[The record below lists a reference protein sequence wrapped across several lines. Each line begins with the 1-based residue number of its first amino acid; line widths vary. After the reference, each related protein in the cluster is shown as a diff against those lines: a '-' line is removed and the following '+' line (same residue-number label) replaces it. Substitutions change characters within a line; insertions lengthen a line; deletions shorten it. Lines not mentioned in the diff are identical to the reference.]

1 MDFLR
6 ENQLDIMLILSGIC
20 GLIAFFSLII
30 KTLTPR
36 RKFALAF
43 MDLGA
48 MLLLIFDR
56 YAYIYRGDTSRFGF
70 WMVRISN
77 FVVFSMSLTIIFAFN
92 IYLTDL
98 YANESGLEKTPKRLK
113 FAYITAFIGELLII
127 ISQFTGLYY
136 TFDAQNRYQR
146 ADGFILCYFIPLLL
160 LIMQLSVVIQ
170 YRKKLSRL
178 KNISLILFTAVPLI
192 ASVIQIFAYG
202 VSLTNITSVGLVI
215 VLYIITL
222 IDMNREIQEAHEREI
237 KLLKDEQRKMRRML
251 LQTSSALAS
260 AIDAKDRYTH
270 GHSRRVA
277 EYSQMI
283 AELAGKSDSECWD
296 IYLAGLLHDVGK
308 IGVPDEIINKTSRLS
323 DEEFATIKTHPTIG
337 KNILKKINMTPFLS
351 IGADYHHERYDGK
364 GYPNGAKGDEIPEIA
379 RIIAVADAY
388 DAMTSKR
395 SYRDPLPQDVVR
407 EEIVKGSG
415 TQFDPRFAEIML
427 KLIDDDKDYRLKES
441 DDDLY

>member
-36 RKFALAF
+36 RKFALEF

-56 YAYIYRGDTSRFGF
+56 YSYIYRGDTSRFGF

-98 YANESGLEKTPKRLK
+98 YANEGGLEKTPKRLK

-337 KNILKKINMTPFLS
+337 KNILKKINM
-351 IGADYHHERYDGK
+351 
-364 GYPNGAKGDEIPEIA
+364 
-379 RIIAVADAY
+379 
-388 DAMTSKR
+388 
-395 SYRDPLPQDVVR
+395 
-407 EEIVKGSG
+407 
-415 TQFDPRFAEIML
+415 
-427 KLIDDDKDYRLKES
+427 
-441 DDDLY
+441 

>member
-1 MDFLR
+1 M
-6 ENQLDIMLILSGIC
+6 
-20 GLIAFFSLII
+20 
-30 KTLTPR
+30 
-36 RKFALAF
+36 
-43 MDLGA
+43 
-48 MLLLIFDR
+48 
-56 YAYIYRGDTSRFGF
+56 
-70 WMVRISN
+70 
-77 FVVFSMSLTIIFAFN
+77 
-92 IYLTDL
+92 
-98 YANESGLEKTPKRLK
+98 
-113 FAYITAFIGELLII
+113 
-127 ISQFTGLYY
+127 
-136 TFDAQNRYQR
+136 
-146 ADGFILCYFIPLLL
+146 
-160 LIMQLSVVIQ
+160 
-170 YRKKLSRL
+170 
-178 KNISLILFTAVPLI
+178 KNISLILFTVVPLI

-202 VSLTNITSVGLVI
+202 VSLTNITSVGIVI
-215 VLYIITL
+215 VLFIITL
-222 IDMNREIQEAHEREI
+222 IDMNREIQAAHDREV

-337 KNILKKINMTPFLS
+337 KNILKRINTTPFLS
-351 IGADYHHERYDGK
+351 IGADYHHERYDGRGYQNVTK
-364 GYPNGAKGDEIPEIA
+364 GEEIPEIA

-388 DAMTSKR
+388 DTMTSKR
-395 SYRDPLPQDVVR
+395 SYRVPLPQDVVR

>member
-1 MDFLR
+1 MPP
-6 ENQLDIMLILSGIC
+6 
-20 GLIAFFSLII
+20 A
-30 KTLTPR
+30 
-36 RKFALAF
+36 
-43 MDLGA
+43 
-48 MLLLIFDR
+48 
-56 YAYIYRGDTSRFGF
+56 
-70 WMVRISN
+70 
-77 FVVFSMSLTIIFAFN
+77 IIFLFN
-92 IYLTDL
+92 VYLTDL
-98 YANESGLEKTPKRLK
+98 YTNEGGLEKTPKRLK
-113 FAYITAFIGELLII
+113 TVSVTAGIGELLII
-127 ISQFTGLYY
+127 VSQFTGLYY

-146 ADGFILCYFIPLLL
+146 ADGFILCYVIPLLL
-160 LIMQLSVVIQ
+160 LILQLSVVIQ
-170 YRKKLSRL
+170 YREKLNKL
-178 KNISLILFTAVPLI
+178 KNISLILFTFVPLV

-202 VSLTNITSVGLVI
+202 ISLTNITSVGLVI
-215 VLYIITL
+215 VLYMLTL
-222 IDMNREIQEAHEREI
+222 IDMNTQIQAAHEYEV
-237 KLLKDEQRKMRRML
+237 KLLKDEQKKMRRML

-283 AELAGKSDSECWD
+283 AEIAGKSDSECWD

-323 DEEFATIKTHPTIG
+323 DEEFAKIKEHPTIG
-337 KNILKKINMTPFLS
+337 RKILKKINMTPFLS

-364 GYPNGAKGDEIPEIA
+364 GYPNGAKGEEIPEIA

-395 SYRDPLPQDVVR
+395 SYREPLPQAVVR

-427 KLIDDDKDYRLKES
+427 KLIDDDKDYNLKENG
-441 DDDLY
+441 DEPY